1 MTSVDVV
8 EATSRGVLGS
18 DGLLDP
24 EPKKMIHARQ
34 AWEDDRMF
42 SGTRWDLRKTL
53 DWTSGQKSLMHD
65 METLVLPVA
74 EVVVSLSPV
83 SSPALSRP

>member
-1 MTSVDVV
+1 
-8 EATSRGVLGS
+8 
-18 DGLLDP
+18 
-24 EPKKMIHARQ
+24 
-34 AWEDDRMF
+34 MF

-83 SSPALSRP
+83 SSLALSRP